1 MVKDEIARLSLST
14 KSGLTSVSS
23 SWGCPYNSK
32 DVWDDTIWRDVA
44 VILEKVSLSRSEG
57 LEIRI
62 IPTNIL
68 ITTSDSESG
77 VLLLGWLIFCESR
90 HDEIAGMQIEKS
102 NAKVEERRR
111 TVVPYYQ
118 MHAPHIEDTL
128 FHRRRDYAEVVTD
141 SS

>member
-1 MVKDEIARLSLST
+1 M
-14 KSGLTSVSS
+14 
-23 SWGCPYNSK
+23 
-32 DVWDDTIWRDVA
+32 A

-62 IPTNIL
+62 IPANIL

-102 NAKVEERRR
+102 KAKLRRGEE
-111 TVVPYYQ
+111 
-118 MHAPHIEDTL
+118 
-128 FHRRRDYAEVVTD
+128 TD
-141 SS
+141 SCTLLLYDARSSHRGYSISPAARLRRGGN